1 VWILTIV
8 LFAGDGTHSQ
18 SLAPTNDVIDLTE
31 PTGEADEDLVRFM
44 RHVSVRNATHELLFF
59 TNSDLCFLQALNL
72 SEGLTV
78 RTLVEA
84 AQAKKIAKLE

>member
-1 VWILTIV
+1 
-8 LFAGDGTHSQ
+8 
-18 SLAPTNDVIDLTE
+18 
-31 PTGEADEDLVRFM
+31 VRFM

-59 TNSDLCFLQALNL
+59 PDSDLCFLQALNL